1 MKYFYFVVLIALV
14 VATLPLQLGI
24 ALCILLT
31 SGTPALFT
39 QKRTGKDGKPF
50 RLYKFRTMIAGAE
63 KMQTKYQTMNEA
75 HGPVF
80 KIRDDP
86 RFTPFGKFLSR
97 TGLDELPQL
106 FNVLKGEMALIGPR
120 PLPVSEARKLIVWQK
135 ERQKILPGII
145 SPWVLDGYHANSF
158 VSWMKNDIA
167 YSKQKNIFTDIVL
180 FFQTILF
187 IRKLLMRELIRY
199 ILPLKA

>member
-1 MKYFYFVVLIALV
+1 MIIILV

-24 ALCILLT
+24 ALCILLI
-31 SGTPALFT
+31 SGSPALFT
-39 QKRTGKDGKPF
+39 QKRVGKDGKPF
-50 RLYKFRTMIAGAE
+50 LLFKFRTMTVGAQALQ
-63 KMQTKYQTMNEA
+63 KKYRAMNEA

-97 TGLDELPQL
+97 TGLDELPQFL
-106 FNVLKGEMALIGPR
+106 NVLKGDMALIGPR
-120 PLPVSEARKLIVWQK
+120 PLPVSEARKLTTWQK

-158 VSWMKNDIA
+158 DVWMKNDIA
-167 YSKQKNIFTDIVL
+167 YMKRKNIFIDTVL
-180 FFQTILF
+180 FFRTVAF
-187 IRKLLMRELIRY
+187 MGTLLWREVHERFLS
-199 ILPLKA
+199 LKA